1 VVSRFANESCSALR
15 TNTRKEKIMKH
26 FDSRDH
32 STKATQH
39 VAVPEAS
46 LMKGLVGKVVIVTGA
61 ADGLGRA
68 TSRLMA
74 TKGARVLLVDINEPR
89 LAETEALIGD
99 AGGEAAVFRADVSD
113 EAQVRAYVAEA
124 MRRFGRIDAFFNNA
138 GILGAVAPMIDYPI
152 DTFDRVIA
160 INLRGVFLGLR
171 FVLPVMIEQC
181 AGSIINTGSMASAGG
196 VPASSAYSAAK
207 HAVIGLT
214 KTAAIEVGPMGVR
227 VNAVL
232 PGNIR
237 TRMGLSSDALADAAE
252 NERLAARLAPQERMG
267 LPEEIADA
275 VCFLASDAA
284 THITGV
290 ELPVDGGILASA
302 FGTAYRP
309 AYYEAD
315 VSA

>member
-46 LMKGLVGKVVIVTGA
+46 VMEGLVGKVVIVTGA

-171 FVLPVMIEQC
+171 FVLPVMIEQR

-196 VPASSAYSAAK
+196 VPGSSAYSAAK

-227 VNAVL
+227 VNGAAGQYPDQDGAQFRRPRRRCRERAARRPAGPEGEDGPAGRNRRRRVL
-232 PGNIR
+232 PRVGCCYAYHRRR
-237 TRMGLSSDALADAAE
+237 TAGRWRHSRVSLWDGL
-252 NERLAARLAPQERMG
+252 
-267 LPEEIADA
+267 
-275 VCFLASDAA
+275 
-284 THITGV
+284 
-290 ELPVDGGILASA
+290 
-302 FGTAYRP
+302 
-309 AYYEAD
+309 
-315 VSA
+315 